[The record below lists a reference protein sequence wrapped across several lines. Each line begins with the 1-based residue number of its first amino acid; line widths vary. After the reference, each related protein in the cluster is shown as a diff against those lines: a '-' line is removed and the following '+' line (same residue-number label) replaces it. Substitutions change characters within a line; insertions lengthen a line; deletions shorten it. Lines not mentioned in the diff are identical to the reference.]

1 MDRIIAYKCVK
12 GVNTKRGVGEAA
24 SLARGVGQGTGQ
36 TPGRVG
42 DSCGYGTV
50 EQTRMQ
56 VEIEVFESL
65 WFQKEVS
72 FLGPSSLDL
81 HISLQLG

>member
-24 SLARGVGQGTGQ
+24 WLARGVGQGTEQ

-42 DSCGYGTV
+42 DSWGYCTV
-50 EQTRMQ
+50 EQARRLRCLRASD
-56 VEIEVFESL
+56 FKRR
-65 WFQKEVS
+65 FH
-72 FLGPSSLDL
+72 F
-81 HISLQLG
+81 